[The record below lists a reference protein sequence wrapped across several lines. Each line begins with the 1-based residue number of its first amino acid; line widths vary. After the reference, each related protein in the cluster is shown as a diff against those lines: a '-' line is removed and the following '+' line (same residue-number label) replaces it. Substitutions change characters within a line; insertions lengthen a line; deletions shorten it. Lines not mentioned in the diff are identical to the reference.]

1 MSIFQSGSFSEA
13 KLELVRINLALAGEK
28 RGEGSASAPFLFK
41 NGACRHFVA
50 LGCGANLLTSPILQE
65 TRRRNV
71 NSRKFSPPKRPLGL
85 SLLLCAPLLLL
96 GGLRGAI
103 FLRT

>member
-1 MSIFQSGSFSEA
+1 VA
-13 KLELVRINLALAGEK
+13 A

-50 LGCGANLLTSPILQE
+50 LGCGANLLTNPVLQGSAE

-71 NSRKFSPPKRPLGL
+71 NGRKFSPPPSASHSCCVCQQAKQP
-85 SLLLCAPLLLL
+85 APAAL